1 MSLWMIKMYL
11 SVLFYQIRGS
21 LTKLIVYP
29 QLEKGDYL
37 PFTSKCDCLRCNKES
52 PATVHFIKQN
62 WRKEDGYDFK
72 VMIAT

>member
-1 MSLWMIKMYL
+1 MDDQNVFVCTLL
-11 SVLFYQIRGS
+11 SNKRLFN
-21 LTKLIVYP
+21 LIVYP
-29 QLEKGDYL
+29 QLERGDYL

-62 WRKEDGYDFK
+62 WRKEYGYDFK